1 MISYQSSDLRYTY
14 HKALLHQILF
24 SVALK
29 MRKLTPRRKD

>member
-1 MISYQSSDLRYTY
+1 MISYQSSDLRYSTL
-14 HKALLHQILF
+14 ALLHQILF